1 MGAYK
6 KLVDMVRS
14 KQDVVEAYNRVFNSV
29 DGQIVLMH
37 IIKNSYVLAPT
48 FVRGDPH
55 ETALNE
61 GQRRLA
67 LSIMRFANM
76 DVNKLVEIA
85 KELQNENS

>member
-1 MGAYK
+1 VAAFK
-6 KLVDMVRS
+6 KLVEMVRS

-37 IIKNSYVLAPT
+37 IIKNSYVLTST

-67 LSIMRFANM
+67 LSIMRYANM
-76 DVNKLVEIA
+76 DANKLSEMA
-85 KELQNENS
+85 KELQNEAT

>member
-1 MGAYK
+1 VAAFK
-6 KLVDMVRS
+6 KLVEMVRS

-37 IIKNSYVLAPT
+37 IIKNSYVLTST

-67 LSIMRFANM
+67 LSIMRYANM
-76 DVNKLVEIA
+76 DANKLSEIA
-85 KELQNENS
+85 KELQNEAT

>member
-6 KLVDMVRS
+6 KLIQMVRS

-37 IIKNSYVLAPT
+37 ILKNSYVLTST

-67 LSIMRFANM
+67 LSIMRYANM
-76 DVNKLVEIA
+76 DVNKLIEMA
-85 KELQNENS
+85 EELQNENS